1 MIIENAIS
9 YGKKYIHKNEVF
21 LILSAITG
29 IAPLELYVNLD
40 KALTIDEE
48 NKFKNMVMAKKSGY
62 PLQYILGSV
71 NFLGYEFKVKEGVLI
86 PRFETEELVTEAL
99 KYIESDKKVIDL
111 GCGAGNIGISL
122 KLKRPDLMVDMVD
135 LNEDAI
141 KLSKENAELLNAN
154 VYIYHEDMFEAL
166 NKEYDVYISNPPY
179 LKDGEAE
186 EDVVKYE
193 PHTAL
198 FAEDNGLY
206 YYKEILRKLIF
217 KKGTLIAFEIGDGQ
231 GEDVKNIAKTY
242 LENFEIKVIK
252 DMQGRERIVIIQ
264 GI

>member
-21 LILSAITG
+21 LILSVITG

-40 KALTIDEE
+40 KALTQEE
-48 NKFKNMVMAKKSGY
+48 ETKFKEMVMAKKSGY

-71 NFLGYEFKVKEGVLI
+71 NFLGYDFKVREGVLI

-99 KYIESDKKVIDL
+99 KYIGENKSVIDL
-111 GCGAGNIGISL
+111 GCGSGNIGISL
-122 KLKRPDLMVDMVD
+122 KLKRPDLTIDMVD
-135 LNEDAI
+135 LNEEAI
-141 KLSKENAELLNAN
+141 KLSKENASLLNAN
-154 VYIYHEDMFEAL
+154 VNIYHMDMFEAL

-179 LKDGEAE
+179 LKEGEAE
-186 EDVVKYE
+186 DAVVKYE

-206 YYKEILRKLIF
+206 YYKEILKKVIF
-217 KKGTLIAFEIGDGQ
+217 RKGTVIAFEIGDGE
-231 GEDVKNIAKTY
+231 GEDIKELAKKY
-242 LENFEIKVIK
+242 LSNFDIMVLK
-252 DMQGRERIVIIQ
+252 DMQNRERIVIIQ